1 MEIDKITLLHS
12 QQQLINKGYLESKKS
27 WIICAPTGAGKTRM
41 GEWALQMAAT
51 AGRRGIYLA
60 PLKAIVEE
68 KNEEWAKRHPE
79 TLIGLYTGESTRN
92 ASQKNPKNEQ
102 WLLMTSEKL
111 SSYLNNWKQHLKW
124 LSEIDVVV
132 IDEFHLMSD
141 PSRGRTVESLISR
154 IQRVNPFVRFI
165 ALSATVPNTE
175 ELAAWL
181 KAQVFI
187 TDWRPVPLAHR
198 IVKFK
203 KPADKLTLLIQE
215 IQATTEENGQ
225 VLVFVNSRRRSEH
238 LVSQLVETGFRADFY
253 HAGLNSD
260 DRYIRHQAMH
270 KRKLDALISTSSLE
284 MGVNLP
290 ARKVVVFDSYLFD
303 GDRFGPLR
311 VGRYLQF
318 AGRAGRPGF
327 DATGEAV
334 LFLPVWHKKP
344 EVYLTGLPEPVLSG
358 LAGKRA
364 LQKEVMTEVST
375 RLSISIPHLH
385 TNFLSRSF
393 LSFCGTDVDVSKVVN
408 RLIDAELLKKIEKK
422 ETYLTATA
430 LGRVAT
436 QMDVSPETI
445 QILDNF
451 YHQFP
456 NPSRFDCLLAV
467 CMCPEVT
474 PKLPF
479 NFEQIDELG
488 DLLEH
493 IPSLLLDSLPEKSL
507 CLYPYQSQS
516 KALLASLKTALI
528 LMEHTSGESIE
539 DLAKRFDCYPL
550 DIAILK
556 KNVDWLFA
564 TALRVF
570 AIRGRQEWYKN
581 NEKITKCPPSIH
593 ERRVTHLSVMTRYGL
608 PVEACELVNLKG
620 IGPKR
625 AMALYLQGI
634 TSLEMLAKTPVGTL
648 SKIIRLRADLCKK
661 LKKAAQTYLSKQDPV
676 IYDCLPEEPPP
687 VSLNT
692 SIPHW
697 PSGVDPYRLRRALD
711 LKITSMCE
719 ESVQVEGGTEPHA
732 IKISF
737 SIQGTRHY
745 RCDCADAA
753 KGNLCK
759 HVMRARLENGDGQE
773 LLDALNAFHHQDNLP
788 FRYALRHLWVQ
799 GAQLY
804 DLYEGKKNHLDGHR
818 FLDRNA
824 AAMRWAR

>member
-1 MEIDKITLLHS
+1 MEIDTNTLLYS
-12 QQQLINKGYLESKKS
+12 QQQLIHKGYLESKKS

-41 GEWALQMAAT
+41 GEWALQMAAI
-51 AGRRGIYLA
+51 AGMRGIYLA

-68 KNEEWAKRHPE
+68 KNEEWAKRYPE
-79 TLIGLYTGESTRN
+79 TSIGLYTGESTRN
-92 ASQKNPKNEQ
+92 AAQKSPKNEQ

-111 SSYLNNWKQHLKW
+111 SSYLNNWKQHLTW
-124 LSEIDVVV
+124 LSEVEVVV
-132 IDEFHLMSD
+132 IDEFHIMSD

-154 IQRVNPFVRFI
+154 IQRINPFVRFV

-175 ELAAWL
+175 ELSAWI

-203 KPADKLTLLIQE
+203 KPADKFSLLIQE
-215 IQATTEENGQ
+215 VHKTTEEKGQ
-225 VLVFVNSRRRSEH
+225 VLVFVNSRRRSEYLVNH
-238 LVSQLVETGFRADFY
+238 LVEQGFRADFY

-270 KRKLDALISTSSLE
+270 KRRLDALISTSSLE
-284 MGVNLP
+284 MGVNFP

-327 DATGEAV
+327 DSTGEAV

-344 EVYLTGLPEPVLSG
+344 ETYLTGLPEPVVSG

-385 TNFLSRSF
+385 TNFISRSF
-393 LSFCGTDVDVSKVVN
+393 LHFSGTDVDASRVVS
-408 RLIDAELLKKIEKK
+408 RLIDANLLKKTGDKNA
-422 ETYLTATA
+422 YLTATA
-430 LGRVAT
+430 LGRMAT

-445 QILDNF
+445 QILDTF
-451 YHQFP
+451 YHLFP
-456 NPSRFDCLLAV
+456 KPSRFDCLLSV

-488 DLLEH
+488 DLLEQ
-493 IPSLLLDSLPEKSL
+493 IPSRLLDSLPEKSMS
-507 CLYPYQSQS
+507 LYPYQSNG
-516 KALLASLKTALI
+516 KALLASLKTALV
-528 LMEHTSGESIE
+528 LMEHSRGESIE

-556 KNVDWLFA
+556 KNVDWIFA

-570 AIRGRQEWYKN
+570 AIRGRQEWVKK
-581 NEKITKCPPSIH
+581 NEKTTKCPPSIH
-593 ERRVTHLSVMTRYGL
+593 ERRISHLSVMIRYGL
-608 PVEACELVNLKG
+608 PHQACELIRLKG

-625 AMALYLQGI
+625 AMALYQQGI
-634 TSLEMLAKTPVGTL
+634 TSLEAMAKTPVGII
-648 SKIIRLRADLCKK
+648 SQIIRLREALCWK
-661 LKKAAQTYLSKQDPV
+661 LKEAARHYRPNQEAGPDG
-676 IYDCLPEEPPP
+676 LPEESPP
-687 VSLNT
+687 VPLT
-692 SIPHW
+692 ASIPHW

-711 LKITSMCE
+711 LRITSMYGE
-719 ESVQVEGGTEPHA
+719 RIQVEGGTEPHTITIRFGA
-732 IKISF
+732 
-737 SIQGTRHY
+737 QGIRY
-745 RCDCADAA
+745 YACDCADAA

-759 HVMRARLENGDGQE
+759 HVMRARLETGDGQDLLE
-773 LLDALNAFHHQDNLP
+773 ALDAFHRQASLP

-804 DLYEGKKNHLDGHR
+804 DLYEGKEQERDGKR

-824 AAMRWAR
+824 AALRWAR